1 MWQIHRQH
9 QWALLENLISDF
21 KHGHRVEWF
30 CRTIPEATNININI
44 NSSSTPN
51 DKNRWMWQWH
61 EKKEDE
67 HYQFDKKKICQF
79 LFFKFY
85 NFCPISD
92 TDKFRLDEA
101 NARGGFILF
110 AFQTIAHFR
119 SEQAEPVI
127 KYFVN
132 RSVVCVCWS
141 GEKKERERQVRFFLF

>member
-1 MWQIHRQH
+1 MGIVSNDFVEPFQKPPTSTSTAAAAAAAH
-9 QWALLENLISDF
+9 QTTRIVECDNDMRKRRMSIINLT
-21 KHGHRVEWF
+21 K
-30 CRTIPEATNININI
+30 
-44 NSSSTPN
+44 
-51 DKNRWMWQWH
+51 KN
-61 EKKEDE
+61 
-67 HYQFDKKKICQF
+67 FCQF

-92 TDKFRLDEA
+92 TDKFRLDWA

-132 RSVVCVCWS
+132 RSVVCACGS
-141 GEKKERERQVRFFLF
+141 GEKKSERASTFFLF